1 MIYSKTFV
9 LKVFLSIEIEFT
21 VLNISINIE
30 KNIISS
36 TSEENVDYHIKEMK
50 NKKEIIQLLTLFLK
64 VLQVS

>member
-9 LKVFLSIEIEFT
+9 LKVFLSIEIEFS